1 MKDRYF
7 ILKDRTNRARV
18 IIYATEYY
26 ANCCG
31 INTLDVAWG
40 IAIRS
45 SQDDNNYTLGKRI
58 AKARAIRAIK
68 DRKPCFVSRQEAV
81 KNVWALKFSDF
92 QKLMRLTGGLTAD
105 FQKGDRGLY
114 ADLDDF
120 TEDINYH
127 E

>member
-45 SQDDNNYTLGKRI
+45 GQDDNDYTLGKRL